1 VSGTSGVPE
10 DAAVLRTQVASLR
23 AANESL
29 RALLEDKDAKI
40 TELEAKLARLE
51 RLISRNSGN
60 SSMPPSG
67 DDQPGKTPPK
77 QKPGRSA
84 GKRKPGKQP
93 GAPGAYLAWNDHPD
107 RTENLFPEG
116 NCECGTDLKD
126 AADLGVVFSHQVSDL
141 PEEVRAQTVQY
152 DRHEAVCSCRRVHVA
167 GAPPQAAGAA
177 PGTVTYGVNFQAWC
191 VFLMVMHHVPVER
204 CADIIESMA
213 GTRPSDGRVHSL
225 LARAAG
231 AVAAANTTIR
241 ALILLARV
249 ICGDETPLRAGPGP
263 RAKKKYL
270 QVACTSL
277 LTYYF
282 LGERTLPSFRRF
294 VYSDLHGT
302 VVVHDRY
309 QNYDCFD
316 GISHQLCTQHLLRD
330 LEDAAECYP
339 DAIWPAQIARE
350 LRALTH
356 AANVARDKGLAAV
369 RDEMTAVHLRLF
381 RNGVN
386 AGLSQVRRV
395 PGGKNVKQ
403 PPALHLLEC
412 LKHRQADVLRFLTD
426 TAIPPTS
433 NQAERD
439 LRPAKTQ
446 QKISGRLR
454 SETTT
459 RHRYAIRGY
468 ASTARKHSIDVFTA
482 IKDALAGNPWIPPIP
497 AMA

>member
-1 VSGTSGVPE
+1 M
-10 DAAVLRTQVASLR
+10 LRTQVASLR

-67 DDQPGKTPPK
+67 DDQPGKAPPK
-77 QKPGRSA
+77 QKPGRGA

-93 GAPGAYLAWNDHPD
+93 GAPGAYLACNDHPD

-152 DRHEAVCSCRRVHVA
+152 DRHEAVCSCGRAHVA
-167 GAPPQAAGAA
+167 GAPPQAPGAA
-177 PGTVTYGVNFQAWC
+177 PGTVTYGVNLQAWC
-191 VFLMVMHHVPVER
+191 VFLMVMHHLPVER

-213 GTRPSDGRVHSL
+213 GTRPSDGWVHSL

-277 LTYYF
+277 LTCSF
-282 LGERTLPSFRRF
+282 LGERTLPSFRGF

-302 VVVHDRY
+302 VVVRDRY
-309 QNYDCFD
+309 QNYDSFD
-316 GISHQLCTQHLLRD
+316 GISHQLCAQHLLRD
-330 LEDAAECYP
+330 LEDAAGCYP

-350 LRALTH
+350 LRALIH
-356 AANVARDKGLAAV
+356 AANVARDKALAAV
-369 RDEMTAVHLRLF
+369 PDEMTAVHLRLF

-412 LKHRQADVLRFLTD
+412 LKHRQADVLRFLSD
-426 TAIPPTS
+426 TAIPPAS

-468 ASTARKHSIDVFTA
+468 ASTARKHSIDVYTA